1 MLTRLLWMLNPE
13 AWNRSVLTTK
23 ELASIKNS
31 LKKAIE
37 KRGE

>member
-23 ELASIKNS
+23 ELTSIKNS

>member
-13 AWNRSVLTTK
+13 AWNRSVLTTQ
-23 ELASIKNS
+23 ELTSIKNS

>member
-23 ELASIKNS
+23 ELASIEKS

-37 KRGE
+37 KKR

>member
-1 MLTRLLWMLNPE
+1 MLNPE
-13 AWNRSVLTTK
+13 AWNRSTLTTQ
-23 ELASIKNS
+23 ELTSIKNS